1 MQSNSQK
8 LMGATNDTAIAVEDG
23 PSVAI
28 REEGEDGE
36 LDLAAVPEAAPEDIG
51 SDSDSMFVAENT
63 RPRRSKRSRAPI
75 DPESTPSSSPGVE
88 PLPKRRKDGEGNTEA
103 EVTDDKKKM
112 AMDTLY
118 DGFSIYGRVLCL
130 VVKRKDKKGKGPAIT
145 GGQATMEDWIS
156 STQMPAQDDD

>member
-8 LMGATNDTAIAVEDG
+8 LMGATTDTAIAVEDG
-23 PSVAI
+23 APVVI
-28 REEGEDGE
+28 REESEDGE
-36 LDLAAVPEAAPEDIG
+36 LDLAEVPDATPEDIT

-63 RPRRSKRSRAPI
+63 SPRRSKRSRAQTN
-75 DPESTPSSSPGVE
+75 PESIPSSSPV
-88 PLPKRRKDGEGNTEA
+88 PKRRKDGKGNTEE

-130 VVKRKDKKGKGPAIT
+130 VVKRRDKKGKGPVLT
-145 GGQATMEDWIS
+145 GGQAMMEDWIA